1 MIDFHS
7 HIIPEIDDGSRSI
20 EETMLLIKE
29 AKRAGFKK
37 IIATSHYM
45 EYRFEFNETS
55 RKKLLDIIKSESND
69 LGINIEFYLGSEVYV
84 SYDMVELL
92 EESKAST
99 INDTN
104 YVLLELPME
113 CEMPNLKNIIYNL
126 LGHGY
131 VPIIAHPERYDY
143 VKENPNWL
151 IEYIELGV
159 MFQANYGSLIGIYG
173 KQAQI
178 TVKKLLKNNMIH
190 FLGSDVHRARTIYA
204 KMPEIL
210 AELEKTI
217 DIDTIE
223 QLTTINPSLV
233 LENQPIHTKMPNKIK
248 KSFWE

>member
-151 IEYIELGV
+151 IEYIEIGV
-159 MFQANYGSLIGIYG
+159 LFQANYGSVIGLYG
-173 KQAQI
+173 KDAQN
-178 TVKKLLKNNMIH
+178 TVKKLLKNDMIH
-190 FLGSDVHRARTIYA
+190 LLGSDVHRAQTVYA
-204 KMPEIL
+204 KMSEIL
-210 AELEKTI
+210 EELEKII
-217 DIDTIE
+217 DKRKLK
-223 QLTTINPSLV
+223 QLTTINAEKV
-233 LENQPIHTKMPNKIK
+233 LENKPVYTEMPKKIK
-248 KSFWE
+248 RSFWK